1 MSYLPIQNQIH
12 YTSLEH
18 KQNEYDNSLG
28 TVNVVEDF

>member
-1 MSYLPIQNQIH
+1 MRYLPIPNQINN
-12 YTSLEH
+12 TSLEH